1 MFINSWEFDLGK
13 YNLIF
18 VIVYEVVIVWWSM
31 MSMKEWCGY
40 KGVIMFYFDILVMF
54 VVVMLMLLFGC
65 KLVYFVFFLKK
76 YIILEFV
83 VGGLLVVLV
92 LLVLKKSMGWEVNFD
107 MFLCDLLMLVFF
119 VIIGLNVNIVS
130 LCVGGCVVGI
140 FLIVVVG
147 LLVM

>member
-1 MFINSWEFDLGK
+1 
-13 YNLIF
+13 
-18 VIVYEVVIVWWSM
+18 
-31 MSMKEWCGY
+31 
-40 KGVIMFYFDILVMF
+40 MFYFDILVTF
-54 VVVMLMLLFGC
+54 VVVTLTLLFGR

-76 YIILEFV
+76 YIISEFV
-83 VGGLLVVLV
+83 AGGLLVALA

-107 MFLCDLLMLVFF
+107 MFLRDSLMLVFF

-130 LCVGGCVVGI
+130 LRVGGRVVGI